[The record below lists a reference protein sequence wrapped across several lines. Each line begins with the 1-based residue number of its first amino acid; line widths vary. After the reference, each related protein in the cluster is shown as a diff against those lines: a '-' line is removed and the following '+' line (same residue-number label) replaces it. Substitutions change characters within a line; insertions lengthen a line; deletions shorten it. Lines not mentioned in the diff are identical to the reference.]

1 MDTIFQFMVSGGIGR
16 IERKVKD
23 TAEETV
29 QFNIVHLL
37 VLQGFP
43 DMHLFESAVLVIR
56 YSVRAAPK
64 MQKRSGNKPRTCN
77 S

>member
-29 QFNIVHLL
+29 QIDIVHLL

-56 YSVRAAPK
+56 IF
-64 MQKRSGNKPRTCN
+64 RTGRPQDAETFRQ
-77 S
+77 